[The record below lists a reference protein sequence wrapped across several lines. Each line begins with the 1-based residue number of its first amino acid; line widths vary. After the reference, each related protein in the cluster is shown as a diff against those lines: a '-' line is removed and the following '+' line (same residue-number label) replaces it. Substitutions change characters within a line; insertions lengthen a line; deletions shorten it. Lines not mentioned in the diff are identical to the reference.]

1 MMNTGENLLPEQ
13 GDFPVRAAGFP
24 VCGFT
29 ASHPC
34 MRRLLDKRSWQ
45 RIYSVSTL
53 PMIAAAGPKDAG
65 GTRHCAANVGW
76 RALRRRIS

>member
-1 MMNTGENLLPEQ
+1 
-13 GDFPVRAAGFP
+13 
-24 VCGFT
+24 
-29 ASHPC
+29 
-34 MRRLLDKRSWQ
+34 MRRLFDKRSPQ